1 MGADHPLIDGSPT
14 EPGRRDAVVP
24 PLVEAIRMLTQ
35 AELVDY
41 SGHCSGRR
49 DAGSF
54 YINSGASIRSTLTAD
69 DIVAVDFD
77 GRLQEG
83 TARPPLEFPLHAEIY
98 RARPDV
104 HVVMHT
110 HPKWSTLL
118 TMVGVPFGPVF
129 PQGALLGDVPVMDSP
144 LSVNTRDMGERA
156 ARELGAGRALLLKSH
171 GAVIVGTD
179 IVECFALAI
188 YLEENACR
196 QYMAMQIG
204 TPYILSAAEQDACRA
219 RLGTPSLFQK
229 AWDHHRVKLNTSQ
242 PIKG

>member
-1 MGADHPLIDGSPT
+1 MERNTLI
-14 EPGRRDAVVP
+14 P
-24 PLVEAIRMLTQ
+24 PLVDAIRMLTR

-41 SGHCSGRR
+41 GGHCSARR

-54 YINSGASIRSTLTAD
+54 YINSGASIRSTLTAG

-77 GRLQEG
+77 GAPQQG

-118 TMVGVPFGPVF
+118 TMVGAPLRPVY
-129 PQGALLGDVPVMDSP
+129 PQGALLGEVPVLDSP
-144 LSVNTRDMGERA
+144 LSVNTPEMGARA
-156 ARELGAGRALLLKSH
+156 ARVLGAGRALLLKSH
-171 GAVIVGTD
+171 GAVVVGTGV
-179 IVECFALAI
+179 VECFALAI

-204 TPYILSAAEQDACRA
+204 TPYVLSEAEQEACRA
-219 RLGTPSLFQK
+219 RLGSPALLQK
-229 AWDHHRVKLNTSQ
+229 VWDHHRVKL
-242 PIKG
+242 G